1 MKNMISMMLS
11 RNSGGGKMTDDVR
24 DKNMNLI
31 KVIYIDN
38 SAGLVKSSTLEQLIV
53 KGKLVAF
60 RRSDGWAKVGRDPMR
75 GNGGRYEGPERR
87 VATRN
92 NN

>member
-1 MKNMISMMLS
+1 MKQMISMMMS
-11 RNSGGGKMTDDVR
+11 RNSGGDKMTDDAT

-87 VATRN
+87 VSTRN
-92 NN
+92 SP

>member
-1 MKNMISMMLS
+1 
-11 RNSGGGKMTDDVR
+11 MTDDVT

-38 SAGLVKSSTLEQLIV
+38 SAGVVNSSTLEQLIV
-53 KGKLVAF
+53 TGKLVAF
-60 RRSDGWAKVGRDPMR
+60 RRSEGWAKIGRDPLR

-87 VATRN
+87 ISTRN
-92 NN
+92 NR